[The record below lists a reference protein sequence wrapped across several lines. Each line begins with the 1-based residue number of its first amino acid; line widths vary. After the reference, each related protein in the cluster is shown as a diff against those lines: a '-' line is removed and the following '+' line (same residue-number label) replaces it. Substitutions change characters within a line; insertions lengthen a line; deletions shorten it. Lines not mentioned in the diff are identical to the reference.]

1 MSPGLPA
8 RLLVVLPPEENAF
21 SLLDTALAMA
31 ERLEWELVA
40 LLVED
45 RRLLA
50 SAALPFTRIVSRTGA
65 AEREFDVAA
74 TERMLRVVAER
85 ARHRLAEVARR
96 RSVRWRFETT
106 RELEAVALGE
116 GDVLAVATAS
126 TSWVEEPPAR
136 LPCPVL
142 LMGRAGG
149 PLVLVYRGGRTA
161 AELARELARRAQLPL
176 VVLAGDE
183 WPPAPWANVVAN
195 PRCGFVATEAG
206 PGFTWCD
213 NSHENRLT
221 PWHNDPVSDPPG
233 EVIYLRHEE
242 TGRFWSV
249 TPSPARGSNPYV
261 VAHGIGYT
269 RYTHTS
275 HGIAQELLVFVPP
288 DDPVKLF
295 RLRLQN
301 TSDREQLLS
310 VTFYAEWVLGENRER
325 TQAYL
330 TTAADPETGALLARN
345 VYHPDYPQRV
355 AFADVN
361 RGPRKWTCDRTEF
374 IGRNGSLAAPRA
386 LLRAGLGQ
394 TAGPKLDACAALQV
408 PLRVPPRGAV
418 EIGRASC
425 RERV

>member
-1 MSPGLPA
+1 MSPALPA
-8 RLLVVLPPEENAF
+8 RLLVVLPPEETALA
-21 SLLDTALAMA
+21 LLDTALAMA
-31 ERLEWELVA
+31 ERLERELVA

-85 ARHRLAEVARR
+85 ARHRLAEVARQ

-183 WPPAPWANVVAN
+183 SAAA
-195 PRCGFVATEAG
+195 EA
-206 PGFTWCD
+206 
-213 NSHENRLT
+213 R
-221 PWHNDPVSDPPG
+221 
-233 EVIYLRHEE
+233 
-242 TGRFWSV
+242 
-249 TPSPARGSNPYV
+249 A
-261 VAHGIGYT
+261 
-269 RYTHTS
+269 
-275 HGIAQELLVFVPP
+275 
-288 DDPVKLF
+288 
-295 RLRLQN
+295 
-301 TSDREQLLS
+301 
-310 VTFYAEWVLGENRER
+310 VLGEEARIQTCPIGEGAPLGER
-325 TQAYL
+325 L
-330 TTAADPETGALLARN
+330 
-345 VYHPDYPQRV
+345 
-355 AFADVN
+355 
-361 RGPRKWTCDRTEF
+361 
-374 IGRNGSLAAPRA
+374 RA
-386 LLRAGLGQ
+386 LAPGLVL
-394 TAGPKLDACAALQV
+394 LDARENGTVWRA
-408 PLRVPPRGAV
+408 AV
-418 EIGRASC
+418 EAVRAAAT
-425 RERV
+425 RPPG